1 MLNMVEIG
9 KRAKNASY
17 ILSTLTSKIKNDAL
31 EEIAKEIV
39 LRSEEILKENQKD
52 IKNAKENN
60 IKESMVDRLL
70 LTKERIEGIA
80 TSIRKVIALDDP
92 VGYIEGGN
100 VRPNGMEIIKKRV
113 PLGVVGIIFESRPN
127 VTIDAAGLCLKSG
140 NACILRGGKEAI
152 NTNMK
157 LADIMREAISK
168 VGLPKDSII
177 LLEDTNRK
185 YVKEMAELVD
195 YIDILI
201 PRGSANLINSVK
213 EIAKVPFI
221 ETGAGN
227 CHIYI
232 DESADIDMAVELTD
246 NGKTQRPSVCNAL
259 ETLLINKNVDDV
271 FLHKVYDRLK
281 EHNVEFRGDEKTIE
295 VLGSE
300 KVKKA
305 SEEDYMT
312 EYNDYIIAVKTVD
325 NIDEAI
331 EHINKYSTHHSECIV
346 TNNYEHSLKFT
357 SKVDSACVYVNVS
370 TRFTDGEQFG
380 LGSEI
385 GISTAKLHVRGP
397 MGLNDLTTV
406 KYIINGNG
414 QIRE

>member
-185 YVKEMAELVD
+185 YV
-195 YIDILI
+195 
-201 PRGSANLINSVK
+201 
-213 EIAKVPFI
+213 
-221 ETGAGN
+221 
-227 CHIYI
+227 
-232 DESADIDMAVELTD
+232 
-246 NGKTQRPSVCNAL
+246 
-259 ETLLINKNVDDV
+259 
-271 FLHKVYDRLK
+271 
-281 EHNVEFRGDEKTIE
+281 
-295 VLGSE
+295 
-300 KVKKA
+300 
-305 SEEDYMT
+305 
-312 EYNDYIIAVKTVD
+312 
-325 NIDEAI
+325 
-331 EHINKYSTHHSECIV
+331 
-346 TNNYEHSLKFT
+346 
-357 SKVDSACVYVNVS
+357 
-370 TRFTDGEQFG
+370 
-380 LGSEI
+380 
-385 GISTAKLHVRGP
+385 
-397 MGLNDLTTV
+397 
-406 KYIINGNG
+406 
-414 QIRE
+414 